1 MKYIGLNINSSKDIG
16 GNILKDV
23 EDCISKVFQDS
34 EILVVQ
40 DAQGKDKD
48 LLNKIDMMITLG
60 GDGTIIRMGRM
71 LYNHDI
77 PIFGVNIGNLGFL
90 ASVEKHELE
99 KALIEIKNQNFQ
111 VEERM
116 LLNCEVIGG
125 DKNLK
130 CTSLNDIV
138 LAKGA
143 LSRMMKYE
151 IKVDGKLYAEFSADG
166 VIASTP
172 TGSTAYALSAG
183 GPIIYPTLN
192 LIEIVPICPQSP
204 GLRPI
209 ILDPKSIIEVRIKD
223 WKESAFLT
231 IDGQEYIKLHENV
244 CIRITQSGYKCKLVR
259 LNDYDYFNVLRDKII
274 WRTRE
279 INCKGE

>member
-1 MKYIGLNINSSKDIG
+1 MKYIGLNINSSKDING
-16 GNILKDV
+16 AILKDV
-23 EDCISKVFQDS
+23 GDSIKKVFEDS

-40 DAQGKDKD
+40 DAEGKDRN
-48 LLNKIDMMITLG
+48 LLNKIQLMITLG
-60 GDGTIIRMGRM
+60 GDGTIIRMGRI
-71 LYNHDI
+71 LYNYDI

-99 KALIEIKNQNFQ
+99 KALLEIKNQNFQ

-116 LLNCEVIGG
+116 LLSCEVIGD
-125 DKNLK
+125 DKSLR

-143 LSRMMKYE
+143 LARMMKYE

-209 ILDPKSIIEVRIKD
+209 ILDSKSTIEVRIVD

-231 IDGQEYIKLHENV
+231 IDGQEYLKLHENV

-259 LNDYDYFNVLRDKII
+259 LNNYDYFKVLRDKII

>member
-1 MKYIGLNINSSKDIG
+1 MKYIGLNINSSKDING
-16 GNILKDV
+16 TILKDV
-23 EDCISKVFQDS
+23 EVCVRKVFQDS
-34 EILVVQ
+34 EIIIVQ
-40 DAQGKDKD
+40 DAQAKDQE
-48 LLNKIDMMITLG
+48 LLKKIQMMITLG

-71 LYNHDI
+71 LYDYDI
-77 PIFGVNIGNLGFL
+77 PILGVNIGNLGFL

-99 KALIEIKNQNFQ
+99 KALVEIKNQNFQ

-116 LLNCEVIGG
+116 LLSCEITGG

-143 LSRMMKYE
+143 LARMMKYE
-151 IKVDGKLYAEFSADG
+151 IMVDGKLYAEFSADG

-231 IDGQEYIKLHENV
+231 IDGQEYLKLHADV
-244 CIRITQSGYKCKLVR
+244 CIRITESGYKCKLVR
-259 LNDYDYFNVLRDKII
+259 LNNYDYFNVLRDKII